1 MKYVIWFTKEK
12 VDMKHT
18 KGGNK
23 MSENFK
29 SGVAGNSVNESVK
42 ELADLLKKVNAN
54 SEGVELPGMESNA
67 ESIEENSKF
76 KVASTNLPAK
86 PTLWTKIKNVLFYE
100 IKVELTPY
108 QQKVEREINEFLHQP
123 ITWKS
128 LKEAALSEV
137 PITFRGKR
145 IF

>member
-1 MKYVIWFTKEK
+1 M
-12 VDMKHT
+12 
-18 KGGNK
+18 G
-23 MSENFK
+23 ENPYNEVT
-29 SGVAGNSVNESVK
+29 SNAGNESIKGIANV
-42 ELADLLKKVNAN
+42 LKKVNGN
-54 SEGVELPGMESNA
+54 SEGINEEIGEKAGNMEGS
-67 ESIEENSKF
+67 EF

-86 PTLWTKIKNVLFYE
+86 PSFWTKVKNALFYE

-108 QQKVEREINEFLHQP
+108 QQKIENEINDFLHQE

>member
-1 MKYVIWFTKEK
+1 MGENPYNEVTGTEEIDA
-12 VDMKHT
+12 V
-18 KGGNK
+18 KGI
-23 MSENFK
+23 
-29 SGVAGNSVNESVK
+29 
-42 ELADLLKKVNAN
+42 ADALKKVNAMS
-54 SEGVELPGMESNA
+54 SEKEGEGISG
-67 ESIEENSKF
+67 IEEFSSSVSDTGF

-86 PTLWTKIKNVLFYE
+86 PNFWTKVKNALFYE

-108 QQKVEREINEFLHQP
+108 QQKIENEINEFLHAP

>member
-1 MKYVIWFTKEK
+1 MP
-12 VDMKHT
+12 
-18 KGGNK
+18 
-23 MSENFK
+23 ENFE
-29 SGVAGNSVNESVK
+29 NESVK
-42 ELADLLKKVNAN
+42 ELAEALKKLNEESNEIKSNDESSSESN
-54 SEGVELPGMESNA
+54 SEYSQ
-67 ESIEENSKF
+67 F
-76 KVASTNLPAK
+76 KVAGANLPEK
-86 PTLWTKIKNVLFYE
+86 TSIWTKLRNVLFYE

-108 QQKVEREINEFLHQP
+108 QQKIENEINDFLHQE

>member
-1 MKYVIWFTKEK
+1 M
-12 VDMKHT
+12 
-18 KGGNK
+18 G
-23 MSENFK
+23 ENP
-29 SGVAGNSVNESVK
+29 SNEGVNEIGNGAVK
-42 ELADLLKKVNAN
+42 DIANVLKNATVSSTGETVGKGVNTGNGIGESASGTIG
-54 SEGVELPGMESNA
+54 SE
-67 ESIEENSKF
+67 F
-76 KVASTNLPAK
+76 KVAKTNLPEK
-86 PTLWTKIKNVLFYE
+86 TGFWTKVKNALFYE

-108 QQKVEREINEFLHQP
+108 QQKIENEINEFLHQE

>member
-1 MKYVIWFTKEK
+1 MEDNKISEAIGTENLKNITNV
-12 VDMKHT
+12 V
-18 KGGNK
+18 KGVA
-23 MSENFK
+23 ENFEK
-29 SGVAGNSVNESVK
+29 GE
-42 ELADLLKKVNAN
+42 E
-54 SEGVELPGMESNA
+54 ELPGTA
-67 ESIEENSKF
+67 F

-86 PTLWTKIKNVLFYE
+86 PGFWTKVKNVLFYE

-108 QQKVEREINEFLHQP
+108 QQKIENEINDFLHQE

>member
-1 MKYVIWFTKEK
+1 
-12 VDMKHT
+12 
-18 KGGNK
+18 
-23 MSENFK
+23 MSENLNENIVEK
-29 SGVAGNSVNESVK
+29 AANESVK
-42 ELADLLKKVNAN
+42 GIADALKKVSASSN
-54 SEGVELPGMESNA
+54 SEEIGLGGMESSSNN
-67 ESIEENSKF
+67 EVNGSEF
-76 KVASTNLPAK
+76 RVASSNLPAK
-86 PTLWTKIKNVLFYE
+86 PSIWTKIKNVLFYE

-108 QQKVEREINEFLHQP
+108 QQKIEREINDFLHQE

>member
-1 MKYVIWFTKEK
+1 M
-12 VDMKHT
+12 
-18 KGGNK
+18 
-23 MSENFK
+23 
-29 SGVAGNSVNESVK
+29 
-42 ELADLLKKVNAN
+42 
-54 SEGVELPGMESNA
+54 
-67 ESIEENSKF
+67 EENSSNSMSGDMLGNETLKDITNVIKKANSNLGGMEEDGTGLGSYVSGSSASESSVSGF

-86 PTLWTKIKNVLFYE
+86 PSFWTKVKNALFYE

-108 QQKVEREINEFLHQP
+108 QQKIENEINEFLHQP

>member
-1 MKYVIWFTKEK
+1 MEDNLNNEVT
-12 VDMKHT
+12 
-18 KGGNK
+18 N
-23 MSENFK
+23 N
-29 SGVAGNSVNESVK
+29 SGMDIVNEFADVLK
-42 ELADLLKKVNAN
+42 ESNAN
-54 SEGVELPGMESNA
+54 SQ
-67 ESIEENSKF
+67 ENSEEIQKKANNISEGSQF
-76 KVASTNLPAK
+76 KVANNNLPAK
-86 PTLWTKIKNVLFYE
+86 VSFWTKVKNILFYE

-108 QQKVEREINEFLHQP
+108 QQKIENEINDFLHQE

>member
-1 MKYVIWFTKEK
+1 
-12 VDMKHT
+12 
-18 KGGNK
+18 
-23 MSENFK
+23 MSENL
-29 SGVAGNSVNESVK
+29 SNNLVNESIGNLENVISETNISSSNELNNK
-42 ELADLLKKVNAN
+42 ETTSDNTTNDSA
-54 SEGVELPGMESNA
+54 
-67 ESIEENSKF
+67 F
-76 KVASTNLPAK
+76 KVVGTNLPAK
-86 PTLWTKIKNVLFYE
+86 PSIWTKIKNILFYE

-108 QQKVEREINEFLHQP
+108 QQKIENEINDFLHQE

>member
-1 MKYVIWFTKEK
+1 MEDNKISESLENENLKNITKVVK
-12 VDMKHT
+12 
-18 KGGNK
+18 
-23 MSENFK
+23 
-29 SGVAGNSVNESVK
+29 GVAGNFEKDEEIENCE
-42 ELADLLKKVNAN
+42 
-54 SEGVELPGMESNA
+54 EGLPGTA
-67 ESIEENSKF
+67 F

-86 PTLWTKIKNVLFYE
+86 PGFWTKVKNILFYE

-108 QQKVEREINEFLHQP
+108 QQKIEDEINEFLHQE

-145 IF
+145 VF

>member
-1 MKYVIWFTKEK
+1 MENNKVSESVGNDSLKNITNVIK
-12 VDMKHT
+12 
-18 KGGNK
+18 
-23 MSENFK
+23 
-29 SGVAGNSVNESVK
+29 GVAGNFGESEEVGNG
-42 ELADLLKKVNAN
+42 EN
-54 SEGVELPGMESNA
+54 SEKCGEGLPGTA
-67 ESIEENSKF
+67 F
-76 KVASTNLPAK
+76 KVASTNLPEK
-86 PTLWTKIKNVLFYE
+86 TGFWTKVKNALFYE

-108 QQKVEREINEFLHQP
+108 QQKIENEINEFLHQE

>member
-1 MKYVIWFTKEK
+1 
-12 VDMKHT
+12 
-18 KGGNK
+18 
-23 MSENFK
+23 MSENLNENI
-29 SGVAGNSVNESVK
+29 VENAANESVK
-42 ELADLLKKVNAN
+42 GIADALKKVSVSSN
-54 SEGVELPGMESNA
+54 SEEIGLGGMESSSNN
-67 ESIEENSKF
+67 EVNGSEF
-76 KVASTNLPAK
+76 RVASSNLPAK
-86 PTLWTKIKNVLFYE
+86 PSIWTKIKNILFYE

-108 QQKVEREINEFLHQP
+108 QQKIEREINDFLHQE

>member
-1 MKYVIWFTKEK
+1 
-12 VDMKHT
+12 
-18 KGGNK
+18 
-23 MSENFK
+23 MSENVK
-29 SGVAGNSVNESVK
+29 NDLKQETLDESIK
-42 ELADLLKKVNAN
+42 ELAEALKNMNASSEEIDLSGN
-54 SEGVELPGMESNA
+54 EEISNN
-67 ESIEENSKF
+67 ETSSF
-76 KVASTNLPAK
+76 KVAGSNLPVK
-86 PTLWTKIKNVLFYE
+86 PSAWTRMKNVLFYE

-108 QQKVEREINEFLHQP
+108 QQKIENEINEFLHAP